1 MKTKIKVGKKMTRL
15 ILDEAMN
22 IIEDYLNAGDKKTR
36 KEAHEKAKSLYFQYY
51 GVEYKNR
58 NEVEA
63 CGPEPIPEGLKW
75 KLISSEGESGKLMS
89 DVPKVKLTF
98 QVFDDSP
105 ALVTHKRIVFL
116 NTHDLFENREFLPP
130 YKNIL
135 SSKELEIIERYQ
147 N

>member
-36 KEAHEKAKSLYFQYY
+36 KAAHEKAKSLYLQYY

-63 CGPEPIPEGLKW
+63 RKEEYSVFGSVW
-75 KLISSEGESGKLMS
+75 KLEQIETDFDSKNMVDQVHHKLSFRNIKTGNSRIIFLEERTIQENPELFSDFHLKLWTGSEL
-89 DVPKVKLTF
+89 
-98 QVFDDSP
+98 
-105 ALVTHKRIVFL
+105 
-116 NTHDLFENREFLPP
+116 EFLEN
-130 YKNIL
+130 Y
-135 SSKELEIIERYQ
+135 
-147 N
+147 